1 MGITGVQA
9 GEKWM
14 AFSVKLPHDGAFG
27 GWYLSFILVINSFV
41 YILFCGFF

>member
-9 GEKWM
+9 QRSGWL
-14 AFSVKLPHDGAFG
+14 SGVKLPHDGAFR

-41 YILFCGFF
+41 